1 MSAFQQLADRLAGQ
15 KGVTN
20 PRALAASIGRKGY
33 GASTMAQASA
43 NKESVQAV
51 LRKRRSGK

>member
-1 MSAFQQLADRLAGQ
+1 MSAFSQLAAKLAGQ

-20 PRALAASIGRKGY
+20 PAGLAAYEGRQKY
-33 GASTMAQASA
+33 GASAMGQAAA

>member
-1 MSAFQQLADRLAGQ
+1 MSAFDQLAAKLSQQ
-15 KGVTN
+15 KGVTD
-20 PRALAASIGRKGY
+20 PKGLAASIGRKRY
-33 GASTMAQASA
+33 GAQAMSQAAA